1 MDTLYWSALRILSKI
16 PVKIDRLFEDKEEK
30 LKIQQGKF
38 NETNLTKFN
47 EENLVKKTTTT
58 TI

>member
-16 PVKIDRLFEDKEEK
+16 PVKIDRLFEDKKQEK

-47 EENLVKKTTTT
+47 EENLVKKTTT
-58 TI
+58 I